1 MIRSTSRI
9 AVLFV
14 AAALVATACN
24 QIPTRKGVSVETA
37 ANAKIETVNP
47 IDIAVLPIENA
58 TGSKKV
64 PSKELREAVE
74 AGLVQRRYTPLATE
88 YVDAQVTDAAF
99 HPGSLREDAT
109 LRVTVESWDDALW
122 ATHTAVTLRLSA
134 QIVDSRSGGLLWAGK
149 LDRRFDLGRD
159 RDRFSTDA
167 PLKKLLCEMVVG
179 ELMSALPA
187 RMTRPGR
194 AN

>member
-1 MIRSTSRI
+1 MIRSTPRI
-9 AVLFV
+9 AVFLF
-14 AAALVATACN
+14 AAALVASACN
-24 QIPTRKGVSVETA
+24 QIPTRKGVSVETTA
-37 ANAKIETVNP
+37 SSKIEVVNP
-47 IDIAVLPIENA
+47 IDIAVLPIENT

-88 YVDAQVTDAAF
+88 YVDTQVADAAF
-99 HPGSLREDAT
+99 RPGSLREDAV

-122 ATHTAVTLRLSA
+122 ASHTAVVLRLSA
-134 QIVDSRSGGLLWAGK
+134 QILDSRSGGLLWSGK
-149 LDRRFDLGRD
+149 LDRRFDLGKD

-167 PLKKLLCEMVVG
+167 PLKKLLCETIVS
-179 ELMSALPA
+179 ELLTALPA
-187 RMTRPGR
+187 RATRPGH